1 MEIAI
6 AIVVMLI
13 VFGLVFSKKQK
24 ENMKKLNHPTNTPPS
39 EPTSVDQVGTLHNQD
54 LSNLSNE
61 EHIRLQTQYLKYI
74 AQQTE
79 RTAKNAAF
87 FTWMYIISFIIA
99 LLMISSISSK
109 F

>member
-6 AIVVMLI
+6 AVVVMLI
-13 VFGLVFSKKQK
+13 VFGFVFSKKQK
-24 ENMKKLNHPTNTPPS
+24 ENIKRLNHPTNTPPP
-39 EPTSVDQVGTLHNQD
+39 EPTSVDQINTLQNKD
-54 LSNLSNE
+54 LNNLSNE
-61 EHIRLQTQYLKYI
+61 EHIKLQTQYLKYI

-87 FTWMYIISFIIA
+87 FTWMYIISFIIGI
-99 LLMISSISSK
+99 LMISSK

>member
-6 AIVVMLI
+6 AIVVLLI
-13 VFGLVFSKKQK
+13 VFGFVFSKKQK
-24 ENMKKLNHPTNTPPS
+24 NNIDKFNIPTNQS
-39 EPTSVDQVGTLHNQD
+39 AGESISFNQGTQLSNQD
-54 LSNLSNE
+54 FNNLNQE
-61 EHIRLQTQYLKYI
+61 EHIKLQTQYLKFI

-87 FTWMYIISFIIA
+87 FTWMYIISFIIG
-99 LLMISSISSK
+99 LLMISSK